1 MDYYLLKYLPLI
13 SIIVVICVVSISGNA
28 SFGAPPAKAPSLA
41 FYNRPGMV
49 VNMDGNSFNITI
61 PYVYLLESGI
71 PFVGLWNQSS
81 WKMTENGKLN
91 RTYFSSV
98 EFTPRIDL
106 ILTELKLM
114 YTNDGGFPEGLN
126 STILIGTNISFNQ
139 PLYNIIMKYN
149 SYLQNLLVNL
159 SPNLSN
165 PILQNLSGQFNSH
178 GHNIYQILQK
188 LSFNGLIYANITQT
202 DTDFSTSTGI
212 SSSSTNIQINST
224 DSLKVSFSI
233 NFATQTEGNSTLFM
247 FQSSFIH
254 GGFNE
259 RKIERGDKPVDRGN
273 KIMTGYGVNLSS
285 DFPVLYLWG
294 SQFTANKN
302 NFNLL
307 SYLSVNGKNVD
318 TVYSFALP
326 NGTRTFYEDPYLVFP
341 NGNIKNDL
349 TVTNIG
355 TTAISL
361 ILNNFEYFAGGI
373 FMGLLFIGGGY
384 SYYRSRRK

>member
-1 MDYYLLKYLPLI
+1 ML
-13 SIIVVICVVSISGNA
+13 SVSGNA
-28 SFGAPPAKAPSLA
+28 SFGAPPAKAPSLG

-49 VNMDGNSFNITI
+49 VNMNGNSFNITI

-81 WKMTENGKLN
+81 WKITENGKLN
-91 RTYFSSV
+91 RTYSSSV

-114 YTNDGGFPEGLN
+114 YTNDRGFPEGLN
-126 STILIGTNISFNQ
+126 STILLGTNISFNQ
-139 PLYNIIMKYN
+139 PLNNIIMKYYL
-149 SYLQNLLVNL
+149 YLQTLVVNL
-159 SPNLSN
+159 SQNLSN
-165 PILQNLSGQFNSH
+165 PILQNLSGLLDAH
-178 GHNIYQILQK
+178 DHNIYQILQK

-202 DTDFSTSTGI
+202 NTDFSMGNGI
-212 SSSSTNIQINST
+212 SSPGTDIQINST
-224 DSLKVSFSI
+224 DSLKVSFSV

-247 FQSSFIH
+247 FQRSFIH
-254 GGFNE
+254 GGSGE
-259 RKIERGDKPVDRGN
+259 RNIEGCDKSDHRGS
-273 KIMTGYGVNLSS
+273 KIMTGYGANLSS

-294 SQFTANKN
+294 SQFTANSN
-302 NFNLL
+302 NYNLS
-307 SYLSVNGKNVD
+307 SYVSANGKNVD

-341 NGNIKNDL
+341 DGNVESDL

-355 TTAISL
+355 ATAINL

-384 SYYRSRRK
+384 SYYRSKRK

>member
-1 MDYYLLKYLPLI
+1 M
-13 SIIVVICVVSISGNA
+13 VSVSGNA
-28 SFGAPPAKAPSLA
+28 SFGASPAKAPSLA
-41 FYNRPGMV
+41 FYDRPGLV
-49 VNMDGNSFNITI
+49 VNMDGNSINITI

-71 PFVGLWNQSS
+71 PFIGLWNQSS

-91 RTYFSSV
+91 RTYSSSV

-139 PLYNIIMKYN
+139 PLYNIIMEYN
-149 SYLQNLLVNL
+149 IYLQNLLVNL
-159 SPNLSN
+159 SSNLSN
-165 PILQNLSGQFNSH
+165 PILQNLSGLFNAH
-178 GHNIYQILQK
+178 NHNIYQILQK

-202 DTDFSTSTGI
+202 NSDFSTGTGI
-212 SSSSTNIQINST
+212 SSSGTEIQINST
-224 DSLKVSFSI
+224 DSLKVSFTI

-247 FQSSFIH
+247 FQRSFIH
-254 GGFNE
+254 GGYGE
-259 RKIERGDKPVDRGN
+259 RNIERDDKSVDRGS

-294 SQFTANKN
+294 SQFTANSN
-302 NFNLL
+302 NYNLS
-307 SYLSVNGKNVD
+307 SYLSANGKNVD

-341 NGNIKNDL
+341 DGNVESDL

-355 TTAISL
+355 ATAINL

-384 SYYRSRRK
+384 SYYRSKRK